1 MKRNRQKRHGIPRSD
16 TSFRENVLF
25 HYLQLFCYFCTFI
38 TYSYVIPLEK
48 SYQAFS
54 SIRTYSIILK
64 IVYEAQILYN
74 LLYSY
79 LQTLHSNILKSKII
93 AYFRVKVNNNILCL
107 QLRRIYCL

>member
-1 MKRNRQKRHGIPRSD
+1 MVYQGQIH
-16 TSFRENVLF
+16 LF
-25 HYLQLFCYFCTFI
+25 VKTF
-38 TYSYVIPLEK
+38 
-48 SYQAFS
+48 
-54 SIRTYSIILK
+54 YSIIYNYFVTSVHLLLIPMLFPWKNLTKHFLQFAHTLLMK

-107 QLRRIYCL
+107 QLRRIYCS